1 MCRQKGKAIGGT
13 GRPYEC
19 GEADGGQAVERLLAV
34 LDDEGGGIN

>member
-1 MCRQKGKAIGGT
+1 MCSQKGKVIGGT
-13 GRPYEC
+13 GRPYES